1 MDGADSDR
9 SSGASRRDFLKTAAA
24 TGGAAALATGDRPVW
39 ADPPGSSQPAVPT
52 VTLGRT
58 GQKVT
63 ILGMGTSWVFQHG
76 FVQAALQAGVRYID
90 TSENYEGGRCEKIL
104 GEVLERTRMRKDV

>member
-1 MDGADSDR
+1 MDGSDIDR
-9 SSGASRRDFLKTAAA
+9 AGEGSRREFLKRAAA
-24 TGGAAALATGDRPVW
+24 TGGAVALATGDPARAEPSSS
-39 ADPPGSSQPAVPT
+39 PPTPVPT

-63 ILGMGTSWVFQHG
+63 ILGMGTSWVFQHS
-76 FVQAALQAGVRYID
+76 FVQVALRAGVRYID

-104 GEVLERTRMRKDV
+104 GDVLERTGMR